1 MNTVSI
7 GIFGRRNVG
16 KSSLINFIA
25 GQDVA
30 IVSENPGTT
39 TDPVRKRIEI
49 FGLGPC
55 VLIDTAGIDDD
66 GELGRKRVA
75 KTEEVVPQID
85 VAVLMF
91 SRDDFGAPEEDMM
104 SLLRRYDL
112 PVVLVHGKSD
122 VSRTGDV
129 LLQDIRNRYGMR
141 PLEFSA
147 LESEDGRGVM
157 LDALLDS
164 IKANAVSAAERFSE
178 KPMFDGI
185 VSAGQHVLLVCPI
198 DSEAPTGRLIL
209 PQVNAIRSLLDIG
222 AAATVIQPCGLGQVF
237 SKEDH
242 GIDLVVTDSQAFA
255 EVAAGI
261 PSQMPMTSFSMLL
274 ARSKG
279 CFKEYC
285 AGTPKID
292 RLKDGDRVLIL
303 ESCSH
308 HASCD
313 DIGRVKIPAMMRN
326 RTGKALTFDVVGG
339 LDRIGRPMS
348 DYALVLQCG
357 GCMITRRQLYS
368 RLLPAIESGVPVT
381 NYGMAIS
388 FMKGIYERALKPLV
402 K

>member
-209 PQVNAIRSLLDIG
+209 PQVNAIRNLLDIG
-222 AAATVIQPCGLGQVF
+222 AG
-237 SKEDH
+237 
-242 GIDLVVTDSQAFA
+242 QAFA

-285 AGTPKID
+285 AGTPMID

-308 HASCD
+308 HSSCD